1 MLSKD
6 VLKEPTKRF
15 GSGLALKIVK
25 KTRRLEPIKPESV
38 STVVMTTTA
47 TQLIVLTAVC
57 MELYYRW
64 LHLLLRCICEVKTLL
79 LEEKV
84 HASYMSEQEDLSVE
98 FQAFK
103 W

>member
-1 MLSKD
+1 MEKDAYKTQRHRAAKAGHSATKWKFVSTMMSITLMLSKD

-64 LHLLLRCICEVKTLL
+64 LH
-79 LEEKV
+79 
-84 HASYMSEQEDLSVE
+84 
-98 FQAFK
+98 
-103 W
+103 